1 MNYQQVYNQLIQK
14 RKTFPATKEEYGYV
28 ESHHIIPRSE
38 GGSNAESNLVKLT
51 AREHYIAH
59 LLLTKIYNDMP
70 MYCAYVMMTKHSKQQ
85 DRAYKINSRLY
96 DVLKR
101 IRNKML
107 SGKNAFWYGRHL
119 SEETKK
125 KISKRLKGKPSWLKG
140 KHLSEETRQKLSKA
154 KKGKRFSDEH
164 KLKLSQSCT
173 KHIVLQYSL
182 DGKFIKE
189 WKSVRDVIL
198 AYNCTDAAIR
208 MCCIGKNKSSCGYVW
223 KYKEN

>member
-1 MNYQQVYNQLIQK
+1 
-14 RKTFPATKEEYGYV
+14 
-28 ESHHIIPRSE
+28 
-38 GGSNAESNLVKLT
+38 
-51 AREHYIAH
+51 
-59 LLLTKIYNDMP
+59 
-70 MYCAYVMMTKHSKQQ
+70 MMTKHSKQQ

-164 KLKLSQSCT
+164 KLKLS
-173 KHIVLQYSL
+173 
-182 DGKFIKE
+182 
-189 WKSVRDVIL
+189 
-198 AYNCTDAAIR
+198 
-208 MCCIGKNKSSCGYVW
+208 
-223 KYKEN
+223 